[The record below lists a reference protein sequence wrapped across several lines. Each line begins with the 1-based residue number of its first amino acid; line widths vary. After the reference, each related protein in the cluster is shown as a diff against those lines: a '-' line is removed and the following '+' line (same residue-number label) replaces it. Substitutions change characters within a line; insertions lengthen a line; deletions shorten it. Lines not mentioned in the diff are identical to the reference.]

1 MTTDQASEVESR
13 RSGAIAHSA
22 VQLDFPR
29 RSKLSWAL
37 LDAWTV
43 CWRNLLQVPRAPE
56 LLVFTTIQPVMF
68 VLLFRYVF
76 GGAISVP
83 GGSYVNFLMAGI
95 FVQTVAFGSIT
106 TGIGLADDL
115 GKGIVDRF
123 RSLPMAR
130 SAVLLG
136 RTLSD
141 LVRNTFTVIVMLI
154 VGVAVGFRPDGT
166 VFDYVLAFVLLL
178 LFSFAFSWIA
188 ATVGLAVGSVEAAQS
203 GGFIWL
209 FPLTFASSAFV
220 PVASMPG
227 WLQTFAEHQ
236 PVTVTVNAIRAW
248 TLGLPVGTAGWQALA
263 WCLGILAVF
272 MPLSVARYKR
282 TTSR

>member
-1 MTTDQASEVESR
+1 
-13 RSGAIAHSA
+13 
-22 VQLDFPR
+22 
-29 RSKLSWAL
+29 
-37 LDAWTV
+37 
-43 CWRNLLQVPRAPE
+43 
-56 LLVFTTIQPVMF
+56 
-68 VLLFRYVF
+68 
-76 GGAISVP
+76 VP
-83 GGSYVNFLMAGI
+83 GGSHVNFLMAGI

-154 VGVAVGFRPDGT
+154 VGVAVGFRPDGS
-166 VFDYVLAFVLLL
+166 VFEYILAFLLLL

-220 PVASMPG
+220 PVDSMPG
-227 WLQTFAEHQ
+227 WLQAFAEHQ
-236 PVTVTVNAIRAW
+236 PVTVTVDAIRAW
-248 TLGLPVGTAGWQALA
+248 TLGTPVGTAGWQALG
-263 WCLGILAVF
+263 WCLGILAIF
-272 MPLSVARYKR
+272 MPLSVAKYKR
-282 TTSR
+282 TASK